1 MPIFLSQM
9 DSIPQSTGEVRGTGQ
24 ETARLDVI
32 GATHRKRGGRRKDE
46 EKHLGQ
52 WVQITMLC
60 EHTSSLSSSCLGNS
74 LNTLYLSFLISQMKI
89 IRGWPRVKMSIK

>member
-9 DSIPQSTGEVRGTGQ
+9 DSIPRSTGEGRGTGQ

-32 GATHRKRGGRRKDE
+32 GATHRKRGEGERMKRSTWGNGPR
-46 EKHLGQ
+46 L
-52 WVQITMLC
+52 LC
-60 EHTSSLSSSCLGNS
+60 CVNILLVCPAPAWAIPYHSTLSSSS
-74 LNTLYLSFLISQMKI
+74 LKMKI